1 MKGTFLY
8 SKYLSQVLCL
18 LLLSLAWYAQALD
31 KAPSIFYPLP
41 TQAQGK
47 VFVAQNL
54 FLGDEG
60 GIWIH
65 DVHGKVVFFDGQN
78 ILPRRGSV
86 IAQESGNIA
95 YFDNAFWTY
104 VDNEV
109 YRTYPAQKRE
119 LIFSL
124 TPGSIIKKIGT
135 SSGFIWLTD
144 DANFYT
150 YNTQTKKIMTY
161 PLTEVYQFNQVSQL
175 VINDAKYL
183 LSKWVLATNAGV
195 YLSDGESFSHVL
207 SSKKHFIEK
216 LYFSAKNRE
225 LIVGT
230 LNGALIIDIKNPNPQ
245 QPKRIGFSHVL
256 SLAET
261 DNEYWVGTEDGLFV
275 YSFLTGNVV
284 KLESND
290 QDSNGLPGN
299 KIYSLVNDLQGG
311 IWLATDK
318 GIRYFSL
325 FGFRFERNQQPQ
337 LIHNQIKKI
346 VPRLDKKGYWVLTN
360 QGLYQFDNN
369 DWNKIKLLSNQP
381 IHDFVQLSN
390 TSLWLGTHEGLVAY
404 NLETETEEFSHFP
417 LNLHTA
423 DIQHLTLDSNG
434 LLWGANE
441 NQLWSYDVATNTLTN
456 FGSNWLVDAFLPAK
470 VTLLKATQR
479 GLFIGTDH
487 GVYTLNK
494 GKIVFQ
500 RQTSTYG
507 RSVDIFEGRNGDIW
521 FASSYGLFNL
531 IHGREE
537 FNYLPLVEDNI
548 SPKCLTETQEGMWL
562 TSSHGISLYNQQ
574 GDIKKHYAAPHG
586 LIYNEFQSGV
596 CASSIVDNKAWLLS
610 GSRFGLLKVSPDKLA
625 TASPP
630 NTSIIFSQISVDHTP
645 VMIGRSH
652 FQPLELKYG
661 SSISFLFGSLP
672 ASRTQSLEFRIEGD
686 DQWQQLESSQL
697 TLDHLL
703 PGDYRMLVRDNTQYP
718 QNSTLNS
725 LSFVVAKPWYLSS
738 WAILFYGITVL
749 GFIAVVSFW
758 RSHWMAKANRE
769 LKSQVAL
776 KTEQLHHQ
784 SKIVLTNNHQLRKQ
798 LQIRHLFVEQML
810 DSISPTLEQLIYR
823 TQLNQLGHLER
834 LSQKVKRELELLRN
848 VRSDKTA
855 TQQVYDLSII
865 LNSSIDSWRD
875 EFDKA
880 EITLVVNNEIK
891 QPYIESAHFNL
902 DVIFNTLL
910 SDAVNRLYRNQSLH
924 IHCYERERRL
934 FVVIIDSGEQLIDSS
949 VYRST
954 SGFEQEE
961 LHQLMLTSGGEIHI
975 FSSSERNL
983 IELSWP
989 CVDLLTEESEAIEL
1003 EDSAGKATIDPLE
1016 KEWLKKVELLIHK
1029 YYSDPEF
1036 STSSAAKLLFISE
1049 RSLQRRFKA
1058 VTEKTFK
1065 EYLNE
1070 VRLEKACQRLLAGE
1084 KISQVAFDCGFN
1096 DPSYFSQRFKHHF
1109 GLSPTQFID
1118 DNE

>member
-1 MKGTFLY
+1 MY

-18 LLLSLAWYAQALD
+18 LLLLLAWYAQALD

-86 IAQESGNIA
+86 LAQDSGHIA
-95 YFDNAFWTY
+95 YFDNAFWSY
-104 VDNEV
+104 VENEV
-109 YRTYPAQKRE
+109 YRTYPAQHRE
-119 LIFSL
+119 LVFSL
-124 TPGSIIKKIGT
+124 TAGSVIKNIGA
-135 SSGFIWLTD
+135 SNGFIWLTD
-144 DANFYT
+144 DAHFYT
-150 YNTQTKKIMTY
+150 YNIQTKRIDTY
-161 PLTEVYQFNQVSQL
+161 PLSDMYQFNQVSQL
-175 VINDAKYL
+175 TINDAKFL

-216 LYFSAKNRE
+216 LYFSSKNRE

-230 LNGALIIDIKNPNPQ
+230 LNGALIIDIKNPNSQ
-245 QPKRIGFSHVL
+245 HPKRIGYSHVL

-275 YSFLTGNVV
+275 YSFLTNNVV

-299 KIYSLVNDLQGG
+299 QIYSLVNDLQGG
-311 IWLATDK
+311 IWIATDK

-346 VPRLDKKGYWVLTN
+346 IPRLDKKGYWVLTN
-360 QGLYQFDNN
+360 QGLYQFDSN
-369 DWNKIKLLSNQP
+369 WNKIKLLFNLP
-381 IHDFVQLSN
+381 INDFVQLSN
-390 TSLWLGTHEGLVAY
+390 TSLWFATHEGLVVY
-404 NLETETEEFSHFP
+404 NLETEAEESSHLPF
-417 LNLHTA
+417 NLRTA
-423 DIQHLTLDSNG
+423 GILHLTLDNNG

-441 NQLWSYDVATNTLTN
+441 NQLWSYDVGANTLTN
-456 FGSNWLVDAFLPAK
+456 YGIDWFVDAFLPAK

-487 GVYTLNK
+487 GVYTLNQ
-494 GKIVFQ
+494 GKIVF
-500 RQTSTYG
+500 RRPTSGYG
-507 RSVDIFEGRNGDIW
+507 RSVNILEGSNGDIW

-531 IHGREE
+531 SHDRNE
-537 FNYLPLVEDNI
+537 FNSIPLAEDNI
-548 SPKCLTETQEGMWL
+548 SPKCLAESQEGIWL
-562 TSSHGISLYNQQ
+562 TSSNGISLYNRQ

-586 LIYNEFQSGV
+586 LIHNEFQSGV
-596 CASSIVDNKAWLLS
+596 CTSSIIDNKAWLLS
-610 GSRFGLLKVSPDKLA
+610 GSRFGLLRVSPGKLVTA
-625 TASPP
+625 TPP
-630 NTSIIFSQISVDHTP
+630 NTSIIFSQISIDHTP
-645 VMIGRSH
+645 VMIGRSR
-652 FQPLELKYG
+652 FNPLELKYG

-672 ASRTQSLEFRIEGD
+672 ESRTQSLEFRIEGD
-686 DQWQQLESSQL
+686 GQWQPLEGSQL

-703 PGDYRMLVRDNTQYP
+703 PGDYRILVRDHTQYP
-718 QNSTLNS
+718 QNSTMNS

-738 WAILFYGITVL
+738 WAILFYSIIVL
-749 GFIAVVSFW
+749 GCVAVASLW
-758 RSHWMAKANRE
+758 RSHWVAKANRE

-776 KTEQLHHQ
+776 KTEQLRHQ

-798 LQIRHLFVEQML
+798 LQIRHVFVEQML
-810 DSISPTLEQLIYR
+810 DSISPTLDQLIYR
-823 TQLNQLGHLER
+823 TQLNQLGRLER
-834 LSQKVKRELELLRN
+834 LAQKVKRELTLLRN
-848 VRSDKTA
+848 VRSDKA
-855 TQQVYDLSII
+855 STQQIYDLSII

-880 EITLVVNNEIK
+880 EITLVVNNEL
-891 QPYIESAHFNL
+891 QQSYIESESFNFDL
-902 DVIFNTLL
+902 IFNMLL
-910 SDAVNRLYRNQSLH
+910 SDAVNRLYRNQSLQ

-934 FVVIIDSGEQLIDSS
+934 FVVIIDSGDQMMNSS
-949 VYRST
+949 VDGST

-961 LHQLMLTSGGEIHI
+961 LHQLMRSSGGEIHI

-983 IELSWP
+983 TELSWP
-989 CVDLLTEESEAIEL
+989 SVDLLTEESEAIEL
-1003 EDSAGKATIDPLE
+1003 EDAAEKVTIDPLE
-1016 KEWLKKVELLIHK
+1016 KEWLKKVELLIQQ

-1036 STSSAAKLLFISE
+1036 STSSAAKLLFVSE

-1058 VTEKTFK
+1058 VTGKTFK

-1084 KISQVAFDCGFN
+1084 KISQVAFDSGFN